1 MREIVV
7 LLVHCNGI
15 EVEKGGACVLLPT
28 KNELNVGTN
37 VLPS

>member
-1 MREIVV
+1 MKEIVV

-15 EVEKGGACVLLPT
+15 KVEKGGACISLPME
-28 KNELNVGTN
+28 NDMNVGTN